1 MERLAQKI
9 ELLLSLEKEVHC
21 CTGCRLH
28 ETRTFTVF
36 GMGNVDAD
44 LVFVG
49 EGPGADEDAAG
60 EPFVGAA
67 GKILTRM
74 IYALGLTRRDIYI
87 CNIIKC
93 RPPGN
98 RNPQPDEI
106 DSCKRYLLTQL
117 DVVQPKVI
125 CTLGAVPTHFLLNAK
140 ATISR
145 LRGRVFSF
153 RGVKVVPTFHPAYI
167 YRSPS
172 KKLEVWKDLKLV
184 EKLLN
189 EKESI
194 VERDTGSAKL
204 F

>member
-9 ELLLSLEKEVHC
+9 ELLLSLEKEVRS
-21 CTGCRLH
+21 CTACRLH
-28 ETRTFTVF
+28 ETRKSTVF

-74 IYALGLTRRDIYI
+74 IYSLGLTRRDIYI
-87 CNIIKC
+87 CNIVKC

-106 DSCKRYLLTQL
+106 DSCKRFLLTQL

-125 CTLGAVPTHFLLNAK
+125 CTLGAVPTHFLINAK
-140 ATISR
+140 APISR

-172 KKLEVWKDLKLV
+172 KKIEVWKDLKLV
-184 EKLLN
+184 EKLLH
-189 EKESI
+189 EKEQRI
-194 VERDTGSAKL
+194 ERDTGSTKL

>member
-9 ELLLSLEKEVHC
+9 EILLNLEKEVHC
-21 CTGCRLH
+21 CTNCRLH
-28 ETRTFTVF
+28 ETRTHTVF
-36 GMGNVDAD
+36 GMGYVDAD

-74 IYALGLTRRDIYI
+74 IYALGFTRRNVYI
-87 CNIIKC
+87 CNIVKC

-98 RNPQPDEI
+98 RDPHPDEI
-106 DSCKRYLLTQL
+106 SNCKRYLLTQL

-125 CTLGAVPTHFLLNAK
+125 CTLGAVPTHFLVNA
-140 ATISR
+140 AAPISR
-145 LRGRVFSF
+145 LRGNVFSF
-153 RGVKVVPTFHPAYI
+153 RGIKVVPTFHPAYI

-172 KKLEVWKDLKLV
+172 KRIEVWKDLKLV

-189 EKESI
+189 ESEPAEK
-194 VERDTGSAKL
+194 DTGSIKL

>member
-9 ELLLSLEKEVHC
+9 ELLLSLEKEVHY

-28 ETRTFTVF
+28 ETRTHTVF
-36 GMGNVDAD
+36 GMGNVNAD

-106 DSCKRYLLTQL
+106 DSCKKYLLTQL

-125 CTLGAVPTHFLLNAK
+125 CTLGAVSTHFLLNAK
-140 ATISR
+140 APIGR

-172 KKLEVWKDLKLV
+172 RKIEVWKDLKLV

-189 EKESI
+189 EKESS

>member
-1 MERLAQKI
+1 MERFVQKLGF
-9 ELLLSLEKEVHC
+9 LLELEKEVHY

-28 ETRTFTVF
+28 ETRTHTVF

-74 IYALGLTRRDIYI
+74 IYALGFTRKDVYI
-87 CNIIKC
+87 CNVVKC

-98 RNPQPDEI
+98 RNPHPDEV
-106 DSCKRYLLTQL
+106 DSCRKYLLTQL

-140 ATISR
+140 NPIGR
-145 LRGRVFSF
+145 LRGKIYSF

-167 YRSPS
+167 FRSPS
-172 KKLEVWKDLKLV
+172 KKIEVWKDLKLI
-184 EKLLN
+184 EKVLN
-189 EKESI
+189 EQVETK
-194 VERDTGSAKL
+194 ERDTGSTKL

>member
-1 MERLAQKI
+1 
-9 ELLLSLEKEVHC
+9 
-21 CTGCRLH
+21 
-28 ETRTFTVF
+28 
-36 GMGNVDAD
+36 MGNVDAD

-49 EGPGADEDAAG
+49 EGPGADEDDAG

-87 CNIIKC
+87 CNIVKC

-106 DSCKRYLLTQL
+106 DSCKRFLLTQL

-125 CTLGAVPTHFLLNAK
+125 CTLGAVPTHFLINAK
-140 ATISR
+140 APISR

-172 KKLEVWKDLKLV
+172 KKIEVWKDLKLV
-184 EKLLN
+184 EKLLH
-189 EKESI
+189 EKEQKI
-194 VERDTGSAKL
+194 ERDTGSTKL

>member
-9 ELLLSLEKEVHC
+9 EILLNLEKEVHY
-21 CTGCRLH
+21 CTTCRLH
-28 ETRTFTVF
+28 ETRIHTVF

-74 IYALGLTRRDIYI
+74 IYALGFTRRDVYI
-87 CNIIKC
+87 CNVVKC

-98 RNPQPDEI
+98 RDPHPDEI
-106 DSCKRYLLTQL
+106 AHCKRFLLTQL
-117 DVVQPKVI
+117 DVIQPKVI
-125 CTLGAVPTHFLLNAK
+125 CTLGAVPTHFLVNAT
-140 ATISR
+140 APISR
-145 LRGRVFSF
+145 LRGNIFSF

-172 KKLEVWKDLKLV
+172 KRVEVWKDLKLL

-189 EKESI
+189 EPDLEEK
-194 VERDTGSAKL
+194 DTGSVKL